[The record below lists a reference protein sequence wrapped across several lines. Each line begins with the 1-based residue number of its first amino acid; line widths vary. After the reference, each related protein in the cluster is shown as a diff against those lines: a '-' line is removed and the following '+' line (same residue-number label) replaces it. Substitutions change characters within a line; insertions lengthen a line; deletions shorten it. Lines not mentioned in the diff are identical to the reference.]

1 MTIISHDFPTTEPDT
16 TTSTADTTSN
26 RGATTMHALT
36 QDRYG
41 SADVLELRAVDRPTI
56 APSQVLIEVYAAGVD
71 RGVEHLM
78 TGEPY
83 AVRLGFGLTKPKQSV
98 PGLDVAGRVV
108 AVGAEVT
115 RFDVGDRVFGIAL
128 GAYAEYA
135 AAEEAKLSTVPDGI
149 TMEQAGVAAVSGITA
164 LQALTDVGRV
174 EAGQHVLVLGASG
187 GVGTYAVQIAK
198 ALGAEVTGVAGT
210 AKVEMVRS
218 LGADHVIDYTTDDF
232 VDGPTRYDLII
243 DIGGR
248 NSIRRLRRALTPTG
262 TLVIVGGEDGG
273 KWTGGI
279 GRQIRA
285 TLLSPFV
292 RQRLAMFLS
301 KEHHSIIDRLA
312 EHLASGAV
320 VPAIGE
326 RFPLDRT
333 ADALRRL
340 GSGTTMGKSVIVV
353 RDDGPTTS

>member
-1 MTIISHDFPTTEPDT
+1 MTIISHDLPTTTDT
-16 TTSTADTTSN
+16 DSSRTTSDA
-26 RGATTMHALT
+26 GATTMRAVV

-41 SADVLELRAVDRPTI
+41 SADALELRTVDRPVV
-56 APSQVLIEVYAAGVD
+56 APSQVLIEVHAAGVD

-78 TGEPY
+78 TGRPY
-83 AVRLGFGLTKPKQSV
+83 AVRLGFGLTKPKQPV

-108 AVGAEVT
+108 AVGDEVT
-115 RFDVGDRVFGIAL
+115 RFRVGDRVFGIAI

-135 AAEEAKLSTVPDGI
+135 AAEEAKLSTIPDGI
-149 TMEQAGVAAVSGITA
+149 TMEQAGVATVSGITA

-210 AKVEMVRS
+210 AKVELVRS

-248 NSIRRLRRALTPTG
+248 NSIRRLRRVLTPAG
-262 TLVIVGGEDGG
+262 TLVIVGGEEGG
-273 KWTGGI
+273 TWTGGI

-285 TLLSPFV
+285 TLLSPLL
-292 RQRLAMFLS
+292 RQRLTMFLS
-301 KEHHSIIDRLA
+301 TEHHSFIDRLA
-312 EHLASGAV
+312 DHLASGEV
-320 VPAIGE
+320 VPAIGD

-340 GSGTTMGKSVIVV
+340 GSGGTMGKSVIVV
-353 RDDGPTTS
+353 RDAAPATS